1 MLPEL
6 APWIE
11 LYSQMCGPITEK
23 AGLGP
28 ILYSTYG
35 VTEDELT
42 VLNTI
47 HAAAI
52 EGQKIKSGGSL
63 KSLAGE

>member
-23 AGLGP
+23 AGLGS
-28 ILYSTYG
+28 IFYSAYN
-35 VTEDELT
+35 VTDDEIP

-63 KSLAGE
+63 KSLGGE